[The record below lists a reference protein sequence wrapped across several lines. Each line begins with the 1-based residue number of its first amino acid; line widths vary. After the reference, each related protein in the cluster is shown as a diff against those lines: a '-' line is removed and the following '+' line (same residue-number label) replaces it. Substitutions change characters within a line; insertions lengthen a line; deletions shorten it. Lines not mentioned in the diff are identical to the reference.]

1 MNAVPLTLTEANQF
15 IEKYHRHH
23 HKVPR
28 DKFRVGCEVGGKL
41 VGVATVG
48 QPLARL
54 LCDGYT
60 LEVTRLCT
68 DGTKGVCSFLY
79 SRCAR
84 IAKEMGYHKI
94 ITYILESEDGTSL
107 KASGWHCEVE
117 KCGGGKLECSKQT
130 KRSCGQHIVW
140 RRAKVSNW
148 QEETMGKG
156 TIKCQYKKLGKCW
169 VAFGRELGELG
180 VR

>member
-54 LCDGYT
+54 LCDGFT

-117 KCGGGKLECSKQT
+117 KCGGEVGMFQADQEKLWSP
-130 KRSCGQHIVW
+130 H
-140 RRAKVSNW
+140 
-148 QEETMGKG
+148 
-156 TIKCQYKKLGKCW
+156 YLGKCRNIQLARNKDGQRNCE
-169 VAFGRELGELG
+169 VEIP
-180 VR
+180 

>member
-117 KCGGGKLECSKQT
+117 KCGGGSWNVPS
-130 KRSCGQHIVW
+130 RP
-140 RRAKVSNW
+140 
-148 QEETMGKG
+148 
-156 TIKCQYKKLGKCW
+156 
-169 VAFGRELGELG
+169 RELVVKTLFGEIQKYPVNKKQRWAKEL
-180 VR
+180 

>member
-1 MNAVPLTLTEANQF
+1 MLKAIPITLSQANEF
-15 IEKYHRHH
+15 IASKHRHH
-23 HKVPR
+23 FPVKR

-117 KCGGGKLECSKQT
+117 KCGGEVGMFQ
-130 KRSCGQHIVW
+130 
-140 RRAKVSNW
+140 AD
-148 QEETMGKG
+148 QEKFLSPH
-156 TIKCQYKKLGKCW
+156 YLGKCRNIPL
-169 VAFGRELGELG
+169 ARNRDGQRN
-180 VR
+180 